1 MRPIFS
7 IDNTAKL
14 IQRRLEK
21 IFRKDKNID
30 DIQELRDKIM
40 EVLGQ
45 EPYMKERIPA
55 R

>member
-14 IQRRLEK
+14 IQRRLK
-21 IFRKDKNID
+21 KVFRKGKNID
-30 DIQELRDKIM
+30 GIQKLRDKIM
-40 EVLGQ
+40 EVFRQ
-45 EPYMKERIPA
+45 EPYMKERIPV

>member
-7 IDNTAKL
+7 IDNSAKL

-21 IFRKDKNID
+21 VFRKDKDID
-30 DIQELRDKIM
+30 DIQALQDKIM
-40 EVLGQ
+40 EVLRQ
-45 EPYMKERIPA
+45 EPYMKERIPV